1 MSHKV
6 SELVWK
12 RFDQSG
18 STKLV
23 MLHLADHCDDT
34 GGKLY
39 PSIQTVARD
48 CGMSVKQARRIVH
61 ALIKAGYLEVV
72 SQVPGKVRHYRL
84 RIDRL
89 TLHAPAPAD
98 GCPTPPVNGSGF
110 DSASP
115 PPRGSAP
122 SRQREIA
129 PPINGSRI
137 LFESSLTTTDS
148 VELDRQAASPSE
160 QRVVS
165 IPLVDGSEYPVGA
178 NQIAEWS
185 ATYPGID
192 VLEQLRR
199 MRQWSIANPARRKTV
214 RGVLRFANN
223 WLAREQDKPR
233 RSVRADDDLALK
245 GGI

>member
-12 RFDQSG
+12 HFGDGG
-18 STKLV
+18 SKKLV
-23 MLHLADHCDDT
+23 MLHLADHCDNT

-48 CGMSVKQARRIVH
+48 CRMSEKQARRIVH
-61 ALIKAGYLEVV
+61 TLINAGYLEVV
-72 SQVPGKVRHYRL
+72 SEVPGKVRHYRL
-84 RIDRL
+84 RIDQL
-89 TLHAPAPAD
+89 TPRAPTPAD
-98 GCPTPPVNGSGF
+98 GSPTPPVNGSGF
-110 DSASP
+110 NSASP
-115 PPRGSAP
+115 PIRGSNP
-122 SRQREIA
+122 SQQREAA
-129 PPINGSRI
+129 PPIDGSRI
-137 LFESSLTTTDS
+137 LFEPSLTVTDS
-148 VELDRQAASPSE
+148 VELDPQAAAPSD

-178 NQIAEWS
+178 NQIEEWRV
-185 ATYPGID
+185 TYPGID

-199 MRQWSIANPARRKTV
+199 MRQWSIANPSRRKTV

-223 WLAREQDKPR
+223 WLAREQDKPHR
-233 RSVRADDDLALK
+233 NGRADDDLAFK